1 MKKIILLAIIAM
13 GFQLKAQRAI
23 EKKIPI
29 DNATNISIDFP
40 YASSIDINTWEKN
53 EVYIKATVTIDD
65 GKRNDHF
72 EFEIKKRLNTVY
84 IEASYGKLLK
94 KEKGFFRFLSNKDAS
109 TIIKIGNEEN
119 GNQNSV
125 NGISIKTVYTMY
137 VPQNLNVELN
147 SKSANVTIPIFY
159 GNLVTDIISGN
170 IQVGTHQGDMTLKT
184 VSGSITIKID
194 DTDSIDA
201 KTTLGNIFKKG
212 KIPELIIGEKIV
224 GSFAT
229 RNLNTGNHS
238 IILTT
243 ISGDI
248 HLSDE

>member
-1 MKKIILLAIIAM
+1 MKKIILVVIIVI
-13 GFQLKAQRAI
+13 GFQLNAQKSI

-40 YASSIDINTWEKN
+40 YASFIDINTWAKD

-65 GKRNDHF
+65 GKLNDHF
-72 EFEIKKRLNTVY
+72 EFEVKKRLNTLY
-84 IEASYGKLLK
+84 IEASYGKLFK
-94 KEKGFFRFLSNKDAS
+94 KEKGFFSFLSNKDAS

-125 NGISIKTVYTMY
+125 NGISIKTVYTIF

-147 SKSANVTIPIFY
+147 SNSANVTIPLFD
-159 GNLVTDIISGN
+159 GNLVTDIISGT
-170 IQVGTHQGDMTLKT
+170 IQVGTHHGDMTLKT

-194 DTDSIDA
+194 ATDAIDA

-212 KIPELIIGEKIV
+212 QIPKLIIGEKIV

-229 RNLNTGNHS
+229 RNLSNENHA
-238 IILTT
+238 IILST
-243 ISGDI
+243 ITGDI